1 MTRLKHNAIPYDS
14 SNWLL
19 ILEDTVW
26 NQQSK
31 IYQKRGCVCEEKTW
45 SLSSYFFFFF
55 FLLFM
60 TEIGLL
66 IQMGNK
72 INISLWGSKIAEQI
86 SF

>member
-55 FLLFM
+55 SSVYDRNWSAYSN
-60 TEIGLL
+60 G
-66 IQMGNK
+66 
-72 INISLWGSKIAEQI
+72 
-86 SF
+86 

>member
-55 FLLFM
+55 FSSVYDRNWSAYSN
-60 TEIGLL
+60 G
-66 IQMGNK
+66 
-72 INISLWGSKIAEQI
+72 
-86 SF
+86 